1 VCDRNVLVAR
11 LSKRFE
17 RDSRTARPT
26 IRDVARSASVSLS
39 TVSLVLNQTGPA
51 SAETRQRVLDAVREL
66 GYEPN
71 SQARNLRSRRAHAI
85 GLIVPDVL
93 NPFFALVAEGVQ
105 EEARRRDYL
114 LVLCSSDFEADRE
127 ADHARL
133 LRASRLDGV
142 IHLSGT
148 GVPEEALLELAG
160 DSPLVFVD
168 ERVAGL
174 DRPFVGSDNR
184 RGARLAAE
192 FALECGHVRFGIV
205 EGPPG
210 LWTASERSAGY
221 KQALEEAGI
230 DLAEISTFAG
240 DYRLESGRDA
250 AARLVGQNGLQTPTV
265 LLVANDLMAIGC
277 LRHCVDAG
285 IRVPEEVGIVGYD
298 DIALAELVTPGLTTV
313 RQPAREMG
321 RQAARMLLDEIEGRD
336 GEREVDLPAEL
347 VVRDSLGVAP

>member
-1 VCDRNVLVAR
+1 
-11 LSKRFE
+11 LSKRFASE
-17 RDSRTARPT
+17 ARLARPT
-26 IRDVARSASVSLS
+26 IRDVARSAGVSLS
-39 TVSLVLNQTGPA
+39 TVSVVLNESGSA
-51 SAETRQRVLDAVREL
+51 SEETRRRVLDAVHEL

-71 SQARNLRSRRAHAI
+71 SQARNLRRGRAHAV

-148 GVPEEALLELAG
+148 GVPEDELLDLAT

-168 ERVAGL
+168 ERVPGL

-184 RGARLAAE
+184 LGARLAAE
-192 FALECGHVRFGIV
+192 LAIDRGHRRFGIV
-205 EGPPG
+205 AGPPG
-210 LWTASERSAGY
+210 LWTASQRLAGY
-221 KQALEEAGI
+221 QEALKQAGI
-230 DLAEISTFAG
+230 DPAGVPTVAG
-240 DYRLESGRDA
+240 DYRLESGRTA
-250 AARLVGQNGLQTPTV
+250 AAVLLEEPDGSRATV

-277 LRHCVDAG
+277 MRYCSELG
-285 IRVPEEVGIVGYD
+285 IAVPEEVGIVGYD
-298 DIALAELVTPGLTTV
+298 DIALAELVTPALTTV

-321 RQAARMLLDEIEGRD
+321 RAAARMLLDEIEGLKV
-336 GEREVDLPAEL
+336 EREVDLPAEL
-347 VVRDSLGVAP
+347 VVRESLTVAP